1 MKRCVVLILAAA
13 ALGLVPAT
21 AHAQR
26 YFGAFG
32 GYSYDGAAGE
42 CPSLWDD
49 CPNRRTGYGVVFGGL
64 GGGFGLE
71 QEIAWTP
78 DFFGEEEGGFES
90 SNVLT
95 VMSNVVFSMPVG
107 PLRPYGSAGL
117 GFIKAKAEFT
127 AESLSDFSD
136 TAFGWNYGAGV
147 MVMLPAHL
155 GVRLDY
161 RRFRSGPE
169 VSFLGGDEKV
179 EFSRVSVGLVLH

>member
-1 MKRCVVLILAAA
+1 MIVLAMTVAATGLA
-13 ALGLVPAT
+13 PAT

-26 YFGAFG
+26 YFGALAS
-32 GYSYDGAAGE
+32 YSYDGAAGE

-49 CPNRRTGYGVVFGGL
+49 CPNRRTGYGVVFGGI
-64 GGGFGLE
+64 GGGFGFE

-78 DFFGEEEGGFES
+78 DFFGEGADFKS

-95 VMSNVVFSMPVG
+95 VMSNVVFSLPAG

-127 AESLSDFSD
+127 SESLTDFSD
-136 TAFGWNYGAGV
+136 TALGWNYGAGV

-179 EFSRVSVGLVLH
+179 EFSRVSVGLILH

>member
-1 MKRCVVLILAAA
+1 MKRNALLVLAVVAASLA
-13 ALGLVPAT
+13 PAT

-26 YFGAFG
+26 YFGAFT

-42 CPSLWDD
+42 CPSVWND

-71 QEIAWTP
+71 QEVAWTP
-78 DFFGEEEGGFES
+78 DFFGEDGDFES

-95 VMSNVVFSMPVG
+95 VMSNVVFSLPVG

-127 AESLSDFSD
+127 ADSLTDFSD

-169 VSFLGGDEKV
+169 VSFLGGDDKV

>member
-1 MKRCVVLILAAA
+1 MKRFAVLLLFAAIGLA
-13 ALGLVPAT
+13 PAT
-21 AHAQR
+21 AHAQK
-26 YFGAFG
+26 YLGGFT
-32 GYSYDGAAGE
+32 GYSYGGAAGE

-49 CPNRRTGYGVVFGGL
+49 CPNRRTGYGIVLGGL
-64 GGGFGLE
+64 GGGFGIE

-78 DFFGEEEGGFES
+78 DFFGEEGEVAY

-95 VMSNVVFSMPVG
+95 VMSNLVFSIPVG
-107 PLRPYGSAGL
+107 PLRPYGTAGL

-127 AESLSDFSD
+127 TESLTDFSD

-161 RRFRSGPE
+161 RRIRSGPE
-169 VSFLGGDEKV
+169 VSFLGGDDKV
-179 EFSRVSVGLVLH
+179 EFSRVTLGVVLH